1 MENLYESTPDS
12 DRTTHPSDDAE
23 EFLSLSADDIEAAY
37 ERALQAVTSAEQ
49 SIGNDDRSGVNEDA
63 ATVDYVE
70 SDAPENKSPSDETD
84 TRRIEDE
91 PEIVADTPED
101 VESRI
106 QPRQVLEAAL
116 FVGGD
121 SLTTKR
127 LGMMLGEDTAA
138 EQVEELVASL
148 NAQYA
153 DEHRPYE
160 IRLGEGGYRLAL
172 LEEFEPVQNRVYGTN
187 PKDVKLSQEA
197 LEVLAFVAYR
207 QPVSKVDLEETE
219 KPNVMSVLRQLM
231 RRQLV
236 KLERDESDSSV
247 VTYHTT
253 PRFLELFGL
262 RNLNDLPFPED
273 LVLK

>member
-1 MENLYESTPDS
+1 MLT
-12 DRTTHPSDDAE
+12 
-23 EFLSLSADDIEAAY
+23 LSAEDIEAAY
-37 ERALQAVTSAEQ
+37 ERALQAVTTAEK
-49 SIGNDDRSGVNEDA
+49 SIGFDDVDPIEEVTPADVVPAPTSVEDES
-63 ATVDYVE
+63 TPVE
-70 SDAPENKSPSDETD
+70 SSAGDNQ
-84 TRRIEDE
+84 
-91 PEIVADTPED
+91 ADQDIIAD
-101 VESRI
+101 VTEAGGGRI

-127 LGMMLGEDTAA
+127 LGMMLGEGISA
-138 EQVEELVASL
+138 EEVEELIASL

-160 IRLGEGGYRLAL
+160 IRLSEGGYRLVL
-172 LEEFEPVQNRVYGTN
+172 LEEFEAVQSRVYGTN

-207 QPVSKVDLEETE
+207 QPVTSDDLEETE
-219 KPNVMSVLRQLM
+219 KPNAMSLLRQLM

-236 KLERDESDSSV
+236 KLERDESNASA

-262 RNLNDLPFPED
+262 RSLNDLPFPED